1 MANIPV
7 YIMLVNSNV
16 SILPIIGIFLLVYK
30 CFFEGICYNLN
41 IKYWYLSV
49 YYGDRSKYII
59 KKSKKINN
67 QIFFRKVLIILIY
80 MHGIRFS

>member
-16 SILPIIGIFLLVYK
+16 SILPIIGIFLLVYR

-41 IKYWYLSV
+41 IKYWYLYV
-49 YYGDRSKYII
+49 YYGDRSKYIYI
-59 KKSKKINN
+59 IKNKKSKKINN
-67 QIFFRKVLIILIY
+67 QIF
-80 MHGIRFS
+80 